1 VIFKL
6 RILLG
11 LSATGFRP
19 LAVLIVLLFG
29 SFRLAQYSTPKF
41 DVQGHRGARGLM
53 PENSIPAF
61 LLALDSGV
69 TTIELDLAVTHD
81 GQLVVSH
88 EPWMNASICLDSS
101 GQNIDPKK
109 EREFNIYKME
119 YEEVRKCDCGS
130 KGNAR
135 FPEQKK
141 IKTIKPLLKDVIVA
155 VEDHIKSYSRY
166 EVDYNIEI
174 KSDPKGD
181 NLFHPSPKEF
191 SDLVIKVLNEQLP
204 MRRVVI
210 QSFDFRVLKYIHEN
224 YPKIR
229 LAALVENT
237 KSIDANLK
245 ALGFIPEIYSP
256 AYQLLSADKVKYLH
270 SKKPSNGN
278 GNGHGKGN
286 GNANGKKLRVIPW
299 TVNEIKDM
307 EALKKMKV
315 DGIITDYPNRAKGLV
330 ERGE

>member
-1 VIFKL
+1 MLQV
-6 RILLG
+6 LG
-11 LSATGFRP
+11 LSASSFRL
-19 LAVLIVLLFG
+19 LAVLVIPLLTSFG
-29 SFRLAQYSTPKF
+29 LAQYSTPKF

-69 TTIELDLAVTHD
+69 TTIELDLAVTRD

-88 EPWMNASICLDSS
+88 EPWMNANICIDPT
-101 GQNIDPKK
+101 GQGIDPKK
-109 EREFNIYKME
+109 DREFNIFKMD
-119 YEEVRKCDCGS
+119 YEEIEKCDCGS

-141 IKTIKPLLKDVIVA
+141 IRTIKPLLKDVIVA
-155 VEDHIKSYSRY
+155 VEDHIKSFSRY

-181 NLFHPSPKEF
+181 NVFHPSPKEF
-191 SDLVIKVLNEQLP
+191 SDLVIKILNEQLP

-210 QSFDFRVLKYIHEN
+210 QSFDFRVLQYIHEN
-224 YPKIR
+224 YPTLR

-256 AYQLLSADKVKYLH
+256 AYQLLNADRVKYLH
-270 SKKPSNGN
+270 TKKPSSSNV
-278 GNGHGKGN
+278 
-286 GNANGKKLRVIPW
+286 KKLRVIPW
-299 TVNEIKDM
+299 TVNEVKDM
-307 EALKKMKV
+307 NALKKIGV

-330 ERGE
+330 QRGE